1 MAVAPPYAGPVR
13 PPLDAVLFD
22 FHGTLMQVEDERSW
36 VRGAAA
42 EIGLTLGDPEVA
54 ELAAAL
60 VRAGRAGGPHPGHV
74 PAELAELY
82 ATRDLSAELH
92 RAAYT
97 GLLRTVDLP
106 HEDLAD
112 ALYDRGSRPDCWVP
126 YADAAGV
133 LAELR
138 DRGVRTALVSN
149 IGFDVRPIL
158 ARHGLVLDELVLS
171 YEVGIQ
177 KPDARIF
184 THACALLGTEP
195 ARAVMVGDHLADG
208 GAVLAGLRS
217 LLLPTSPPG
226 AVHGLGAVRQLL

>member
-1 MAVAPPYAGPVR
+1 VR

-22 FHGTLMQVEDERSW
+22 FHGTLMQVEDEVSW

-42 EIGLTLGDPEVA
+42 DVGLTLCDAVVA
-54 ELAAAL
+54 DLAAAL
-60 VRAGRAGGPHPGHV
+60 VRAGRAGGPHPRHV
-74 PAELAELY
+74 PADLAELY

-106 HEDLAD
+106 DDDLAD
-112 ALYDRGSRPDCWVP
+112 ALYDRGTLPECWVP
-126 YADAAGV
+126 YADAVDV

-138 DRGVRTALVSN
+138 TRGVRTALVSN

-158 ARHGLVLDELVLS
+158 AHHGLVLDELVLS

-177 KPDARIF
+177 KPDAGIF
-184 THACALLGTEP
+184 TYACELLGTEP
-195 ARAVMVGDHLADG
+195 ARAVMVGDHVADG

-226 AVHGLGAVRQLL
+226 AVHGLAAVGQLL